1 MPGETRKRSMKPHKF
16 LVELEQIVE
25 NLGYRIRK
33 EKGNF
38 KGDFCVLEGD
48 KIVMINK
55 NYPAEFH
62 IGQIIRFLEGQN
74 LDDMFIKPAVRKEM
88 DEWFDRI

>member
-1 MPGETRKRSMKPHKF
+1 M
-16 LVELEQIVE
+16 VEE
-25 NLGYRIRK
+25 LGYRIRK

-55 NYPAEFH
+55 SYPAEFH
-62 IGQIIRFLEGQN
+62 IGQMIRFLSKMD
-74 LDDMFIKPAVRKEM
+74 LDNMYIRPAVRKEM
-88 DEWFDRI
+88 DKWLERINDQ